1 MTTDNDAQEVIVKTV
16 GRPLFTAISVIVSDR
31 RLRVIVKIVGRPLF
45 TWAVVVLLVSG
56 GEVFAQG
63 AGVIAGQVTEG
74 RDCPRP
80 GVRIEAVGEV
90 GGEVRRFGV
99 SDRDGRFRIDGLPE
113 GVYAVFP
120 DLDAFRERERRRV
133 DPRRER
139 PVDFQLDHTLYG
151 TVTLDGQR
159 VGGRTV
165 FVQLDNCEA
174 EPCRCASGRRNG
186 VTRQDD
192 GTYRIE
198 DLPAGAYRVSIV
210 GEDVHA
216 LDASVVLEDRK
227 WHSNEIALT
236 SAPGPVP
243 PDRRSRRLKWAK

>member
-16 GRPLFTAISVIVSDR
+16 GRPLFT
-31 RLRVIVKIVGRPLF
+31 
-45 TWAVVVLLVSG
+45 WAAVVLLVSG

-63 AGVIAGQVTEG
+63 TGVIAGQVTEG

-80 GVRIEAVGEV
+80 GVRIEAVDEA

-139 PVDFQLDHTLYG
+139 SVDFQLDHTLYG

-159 VGGRTV
+159 AGGRTV
-165 FVQLDNCEA
+165 EVQLDNCDPEQ
-174 EPCRCASGRRNG
+174 CRCASGSRRNG

-198 DLPAGAYRVSIV
+198 NLPSGAYRVSIL
-210 GEDVHA
+210 GEEVHA
-216 LDASVVLEDRK
+216 SDASVVLENRK
-227 WHSNEIALT
+227 WISNEIALT